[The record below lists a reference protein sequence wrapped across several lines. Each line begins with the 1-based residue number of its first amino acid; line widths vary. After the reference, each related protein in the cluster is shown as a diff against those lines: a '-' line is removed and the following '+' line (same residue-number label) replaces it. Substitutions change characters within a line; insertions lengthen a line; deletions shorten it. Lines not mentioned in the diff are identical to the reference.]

1 MGAALSLIV
10 LALIGRF
17 GIPELLL
24 ALLLLPGI
32 GLGEG
37 YFGSASVAQGLEGA
51 CALWSWDCRKVAAIA
66 VKRESARLIVPA
78 VVG

>member
-1 MGAALSLIV
+1 MQLRGTLSGYFCVGAALSLIV

-37 YFGSASVAQGLEGA
+37 YFGSASVALGQ
-51 CALWSWDCRKVAAIA
+51 D
-66 VKRESARLIVPA
+66 
-78 VVG
+78 

>member
-1 MGAALSLIV
+1 MDHRSRELYQRSRGLKLRGTLSGYFCVGAALSLIV

-37 YFGSASVAQGLEGA
+37 YFGSASVAQGL
-51 CALWSWDCRKVAAIA
+51 D
-66 VKRESARLIVPA
+66 
-78 VVG
+78 